1 MLYPVTELLN
11 ARFAAVF
18 DSVIFPIALSDIYR
32 NFVFFRLAI
41 VYTDFFYTP
50 LSCYE
55 RTCPVYFCNYTLLV
69 VFCIL
74 DNCRYPVRLPSV
86 VLFYPVAT
94 VR

>member
-41 VYTDFFYTP
+41 VYTDFFI
-50 LSCYE
+50 
-55 RTCPVYFCNYTLLV
+55 RRFLV
-69 VFCIL
+69 MRGLALYIFVIIP
-74 DNCRYPVRLPSV
+74 YW
-86 VLFYPVAT
+86 
-94 VR
+94 